1 MRLSL
6 GLILPLVAC
15 TPGIVLDTTSFET
28 EETALTGDTASDDTG
43 WPTGDTGAPEPPW
56 MGVPFDRPLRLLFLG
71 NSFTHQGPVP
81 TLVRDVAV
89 SVGWPAPDVAYVAPG
104 GQSLSFHRTNPD
116 SLDAV
121 DEGEWD
127 AVVLQDFSTRPTDDA
142 GDPDGFKADATW
154 FYDRIKARSPEALV
168 VLYETWARHP
178 DHGIY
183 PDTFSDP
190 LAMQAQLR
198 THYHDAAMVSIP
210 TNATFE
216 PSDEV
221 VVAPVGDAW
230 ESHLA
235 ESDALMLHGPDLYH
249 AGTAGRVLNAYVLYS
264 TIYDVV
270 VSGAGSLQL
279 TENEAARLQASA
291 DVTTGIVQEPPP
303 FESPT
308 FPVGRTIELDLGT
321 LPTPGTNVLE
331 DCTAGSATLVDTTG
345 TATGVSVAIIQSFTG
360 SNEAGLPD
368 NLLGWPETVS
378 RDVCWVGSFDGHD
391 AARLETATVALRG
404 LDTGTYD
411 LTLFA
416 SRSGDDGG
424 IGRLT
429 RYTVDGVSTDLEVSD
444 NVADTVTLEVSP
456 DASGT
461 IALDVAVSPDG
472 AARFG
477 YLGAL
482 VLTRSQ

>member
-6 GLILPLVAC
+6 GLLLPLVAC
-15 TPGIVLDTTSFET
+15 TPGTLLNPTGFET
-28 EETALTGDTASDDTG
+28 AETALTGDTANADTG
-43 WPTGDTGAPEPPW
+43 LPTGDTGTPEPPW

-81 TLVRDVAV
+81 ALVRDVAV

-121 DEGEWD
+121 DEGDWD

-142 GDPDGFKADATW
+142 GDPEGFKADATW
-154 FYDRIKARSPEALV
+154 FYDRIKARSPDALV

-183 PDTFSDP
+183 PDTFADP

-198 THYHDAAMVSIP
+198 THYDDAALTYIP
-210 TNATFE
+210 ANATFD

-230 ESHLA
+230 EAHLA
-235 ESDALMLHGPDLYH
+235 ESDPLMLHGADLYH

-270 VSGAGSLQL
+270 ASGAAPLQL
-279 TENEAARLQASA
+279 GQDDAARLQATA
-291 DVTTGIVQEPPP
+291 DFTTGIVGGPPP

-308 FPVGRTIELDLGT
+308 FPVGSTIELDLGT

-331 DCTAGSATLVDTTG
+331 DCAAGTATLVDHTG
-345 TATGVSVAIIQSFTG
+345 TATGVSVAITQPFTG

-404 LDTGTYD
+404 LEPGTYD
-411 LTLFA
+411 VTLFA

-424 IGRLT
+424 SGRLT
-429 RYTVDGVSTDLEVSD
+429 RYTIDGVSTDLEVSD
-444 NVADTVTLEVSP
+444 NLADTVTLQVSP
-456 DASGT
+456 DPSGE
-461 IALDVAVSPDG
+461 IQLDVAVSPDG
-472 AARFG
+472 TARFG

-482 VLTRSQ
+482 VLHRTL